1 MTARININVFPGLFN
16 GAIMLSGHSLNS
28 WALTRKPLE
37 YMRNVA
43 EVLGIPT
50 RNKKMML
57 EELRNF
63 PAKEI
68 QKATDPVFKT
78 VSVFVTDV
86 QITKILI

>member
-1 MTARININVFPGLFN
+1 
-16 GAIMLSGHSLNS
+16 
-28 WALTRKPLE
+28 
-37 YMRNVA
+37 MRNVA